1 LEKNLLGKLINFK
14 KKEEQENYIKKKMK
28 IKVQEKLIDVTE
40 EHLWTFPVLNEMYK
54 LDKESTFTLSDF
66 ILEEDVFDALNSKNG
81 EAKTF
86 PGLYVQ
92 DFLGGNML
100 RILFYTERRVQPFI
114 SNEYLDQHYNPY
126 FEYIP
131 FVDYD
136 KEIELIYR
144 EKKFT
149 IKVLYDQN
157 KIVVLSEG
165 DLKYLI
171 NHEIIES
178 NFSSV
183 SYDEK
188 KREITFLN
196 EKNLVFPID
205 ERVWNIMQ
213 MCGPASFIYGSI
225 LPSIINYLY
234 VQCSSSRLFPNSEEN
249 STDRKGQYLDDLFY
263 QLINYEPFVKTY
275 SDNQKYSIIRS
286 LEYDGDDL
294 KRKFYDV
301 KSIGGLLE
309 QEFHEE
315 NFIHVITVVDTMV
328 QPVNKFRIENKYC
341 SVLLIYGKTFYLQEN
356 RKYFRPFVCFSEY
369 DEDNTYSTSDSS
381 EASFFNSDEDNNSS
395 SEYNSDEDN
404 SSEKESSPIIRDKNC
419 IYYALIDNVLC
430 ISVMKNGH
438 CSVICSDYMK
448 GGDIINDDEYIG
460 AITLPLQFPKGTT
473 HPNISR
479 FGKKKDEKTISVPW
493 MTEKFLYML
502 KDTKFIPLKAYIFT
516 KLINETN
523 GINLFHYCGYNYF
536 KPDQYKQKIEEYLD
550 LLHSVKSTLQL
561 EMREYMQGSILTLP
575 DYVSK
580 IVGWR

>member
-1 LEKNLLGKLINFK
+1 
-14 KKEEQENYIKKKMK
+14 MK
-28 IKVQEKLIDVTE
+28 IKVQEKLIDVME
-40 EHLWTFPVLNEMYK
+40 DYLWTFSVLNEMYK
-54 LDKESTFTLSDF
+54 LDTESTFVMPEF
-66 ILEEDVFDALNSKNG
+66 ILEEDVLDALNSKNG

-100 RILFYTERRVQPFI
+100 RILFYTERQVQPSI

-126 FEYIP
+126 FEYISDS
-131 FVDYD
+131 DYD

-144 EKKFT
+144 GKKFK

-165 DLKYLI
+165 KLNYLI
-171 NHEIIES
+171 DHEIIES

-183 SYDEK
+183 SYDEGK
-188 KREITFLN
+188 KEITFLN
-196 EKNLVFPID
+196 EKNLNFPID

-225 LPSIINYLY
+225 LSSIINYLY

-249 STDRKGQYLDDLFY
+249 LTDRKEQYLDDLFY
-263 QLINYEPFVKTY
+263 QLIKYELFVKTY
-275 SDNQKYSIIRS
+275 SDEQRYRIVTS
-286 LEYDGDDL
+286 LEYDLDDL

-301 KSIGGLLE
+301 KSIGGLLQ

-315 NFIHVITVVDTMV
+315 SFTHVITVADTTV

-341 SVLLIYGKTFYLQEN
+341 SVLFIYGKTFYLQEN
-356 RKYFRPFVCFSEY
+356 RKYFRSFVCFSEY

-381 EASFFNSDEDNNSS
+381 EASFFNSEEDNSSS

-404 SSEKESSPIIRDKNC
+404 SSEKESCPVIRDKNC
-419 IYYALIDNVLC
+419 IYYALIDNLFC
-430 ISVMKNGH
+430 ISVMKNEH
-438 CSVICSDYMK
+438 CSVICSDYMR
-448 GGDIINDDEYIG
+448 GADIISNGEYIG
-460 AITLPLQFPKGTT
+460 TITLPLQFPKGTT
-473 HPNISR
+473 HPNISKL
-479 FGKKKDEKTISVPW
+479 GKKIDEKTISVPW

-502 KDTKFIPLKAYIFT
+502 KDTRFIPLKAYIFT
-516 KLINETN
+516 KLIKEIN
-523 GINLFHYCGYNYF
+523 GINLFHYCGYNHF

-550 LLHSVKSTLQL
+550 LLHSVKSTLHL
-561 EMREYMQGSILTLP
+561 EMKEYMQGSIITLP
-575 DYVSK
+575 DCVSK
-580 IVGWR
+580 IVGW